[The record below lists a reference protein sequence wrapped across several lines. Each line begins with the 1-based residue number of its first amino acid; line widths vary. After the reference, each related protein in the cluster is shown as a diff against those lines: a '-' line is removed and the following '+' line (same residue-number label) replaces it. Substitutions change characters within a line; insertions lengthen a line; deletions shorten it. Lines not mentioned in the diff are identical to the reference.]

1 MAKKD
6 EEEKRG
12 FVGGL
17 VNDLAMGLGLRDRDQ
32 RYYDRTAA
40 TIGNNQGQAA
50 YDRYRQQTGM
60 AGGAQV
66 GSANM
71 PLRGGLLS
79 AFGVTG
85 PRDFFDGGGLG
96 RSGDTFQGS
105 PYSIL
110 LNALGVKP
118 YGYAER
124 QGRADQAIADLQ
136 NPAKWMAG
144 YGGQSDGVAPI
155 SPAPAQGATPSM
167 TFPMLDEYN
176 VPASAIPSM
185 TFPML
190 DEYNVP
196 PSASATTLSEVTE
209 PAMNFAQYVE
219 AYRKHEAPLVKSGRL
234 KRETPLDALRNSY
247 NEFFG
252 IK

>member
-32 RYYDRTAA
+32 SYYDRTAA
-40 TIGNNQGQAA
+40 TIGRNQGQDAA
-50 YDRYRQQTGM
+50 ARYSQQM
-60 AGGAQV
+60 
-66 GSANM
+66 SAANF
-71 PLRGGLLS
+71 PARGGLLS

-144 YGGQSDGVAPI
+144 YGGGDTRISTKSVAPDVTPKDYSVYGDIDFPMYVPQTGMATGPEYSGTYPQAAYEAGFDDIFLNNLKQKDPENFAFIMSNYGVA
-155 SPAPAQGATPSM
+155 G
-167 TFPMLDEYN
+167 Y
-176 VPASAIPSM
+176 
-185 TFPML
+185 
-190 DEYNVP
+190 
-196 PSASATTLSEVTE
+196 
-209 PAMNFAQYVE
+209 
-219 AYRKHEAPLVKSGRL
+219 
-234 KRETPLDALRNSY
+234 
-247 NEFFG
+247 
-252 IK
+252 